1 MIRST
6 FVVDEKG
13 KIELAQYNVK
23 ATGHVAKLRKD
34 LGLARLS
41 HWTATYLEAAGSFAD
56 LVASLPTPLAGPGL
70 GEWDLRALVGH
81 TARSLVTVSEYL
93 RKPAPSVDVE
103 TAADYVA
110 GLAAVAIDPGI
121 TRRGVEAGELLGDD
135 PAGAVRL
142 LLDAV
147 RADLAGADPDQVV
160 TTYAGGMRLR
170 DYLPTRSFEL
180 VVHGLDIAAAVPV
193 RWTPPP
199 RRARRGGRRGHRGR
213 RTPRRGRA
221 SCCGSSPAA
230 SPAAS
235 RSSSLDALTPEWWN
249 WQTRSV

>member
-1 MIRST
+1 LPP
-6 FVVDEKG
+6 EPW
-13 KIELAQYNVK
+13 A
-23 ATGHVAKLRKD
+23 
-34 LGLARLS
+34 
-41 HWTATYLEAAGSFAD
+41 ATYVEAAGSFAD

-103 TAADYVA
+103 TAVDYVA
-110 GLAAVAIDPGI
+110 GLAAVTSDPGV
-121 TRRGVEAGELLGDD
+121 TRRGVEAGETLGDD

-147 RADLAGADPDQVV
+147 ADDLAGADPDQVV

-199 RRARRGGRRGHRGR
+199 AALAEAVAVATEVAVRRGEGTILLRLITGREPGGL
-213 RTPRRGRA
+213 
-221 SCCGSSPAA
+221 SI
-230 SPAAS
+230 
-235 RSSSLDALTPEWWN
+235 
-249 WQTRSV
+249 V

>member
-1 MIRST
+1 MPP
-6 FVVDEKG
+6 E
-13 KIELAQYNVK
+13 
-23 ATGHVAKLRKD
+23 ATPFA
-34 LGLARLS
+34 
-41 HWTATYLEAAGSFAD
+41 ATYLEVAGSFVD
-56 LVASLPTPLAGPGL
+56 LVASLPTPLSGPGL

-103 TAADYVA
+103 TAVDYVA
-110 GLAAVAIDPGI
+110 GLSAAVSSDPGV

-147 RADLAGADPDQVV
+147 IDDLAGADPGQVV

-180 VVHGLDIAAAVPV
+180 VVHCLDIAAVVPV

-199 RRARRGGRRGHRGR
+199 AALAEAVAVATEVAVRRGEGTILLRLITGREPGGI
-213 RTPRRGRA
+213 
-221 SCCGSSPAA
+221 SI
-230 SPAAS
+230 
-235 RSSSLDALTPEWWN
+235 
-249 WQTRSV
+249 V